1 MAQLQYSL
9 SAAEEANN
17 ANAEDGEAISPL
29 ASPKKG
35 KGGGGADA
43 AKGGADPDAAA
54 RQALE
59 RTRTRWK
66 KVWKTQVNCKAA
78 VQHILDAVETV
89 RLARDGRGSPTAR
102 APAAPPLA
110 PPPRRRSTHVP
121 LPHPQVRVE
130 DEVVAPLTDETLL
143 EHLLL
148 VERKL
153 QRCAP
158 PAQFSARNSRRAILG
173 ATLLCAIL

>member
-17 ANAEDGEAISPL
+17 AAEDGEAVSPL
-29 ASPKKG
+29 PSPKKG
-35 KGGGGADA
+35 GKGGGDA

-89 RLARDGRGSPTAR
+89 RLARDEGDAHHTRGWQSTATKALWCVR
-102 APAAPPLA
+102 REAALA
-110 PPPRRRSTHVP
+110 R
-121 LPHPQVRVE
+121 Q
-130 DEVVAPLTDETLL
+130 LL
-143 EHLLL
+143 EATMVRLYTILT
-148 VERKL
+148 
-153 QRCAP
+153 
-158 PAQFSARNSRRAILG
+158 AQQKSFRSKRRLPWQMLR
-173 ATLLCAIL
+173 TRR